1 MATGDTLLSV
11 GRRTHRGRNGK
22 APRRETPASSH
33 VNFPPTLMTVR
44 QIATHL
50 SVSRATIRR
59 MYKSGQIPYMR
70 VGNQYRFDPVAVRA
84 ALDRHS

>member
-1 MATGDTLLSV
+1 
-11 GRRTHRGRNGK
+11 
-22 APRRETPASSH
+22 
-33 VNFPPTLMTVR
+33 MTVR